1 MELECLDFWRQQT
14 TFCRC
19 LSCNGSLYEVGSGLP
34 MCESDSKTNRQKALG
49 PYFLCLWISIT
60 WCQYNKTAQAGRHWE
75 VTHNGMLSYGKRWNW
90 TVQSNFGQ
98 HDLRSTSQG
107 AAKVAQSDTDIYF
120 CYIVVHGSFVK
131 TLMSNLHEAANIA
144 QKTHWK
150 RTEETGQG
158 LQSENQGHVSDHRD
172 RALIANKSEREK
184 KKLADNFK
192 LTYTNCLM
200 MKGIFGETWFRIS
213 VSCR

>member
-144 QKTHWK
+144 QKH
-150 RTEETGQG
+150 TEKEQKKQAKVYNLRIKGMCLTIGTER
-158 LQSENQGHVSDHRD
+158 LLLTRV
-172 RALIANKSEREK
+172 REK
-184 KKLADNFK
+184 RKSLLITSNLHIQIA
-192 LTYTNCLM
+192 
-200 MKGIFGETWFRIS
+200 
-213 VSCR
+213 